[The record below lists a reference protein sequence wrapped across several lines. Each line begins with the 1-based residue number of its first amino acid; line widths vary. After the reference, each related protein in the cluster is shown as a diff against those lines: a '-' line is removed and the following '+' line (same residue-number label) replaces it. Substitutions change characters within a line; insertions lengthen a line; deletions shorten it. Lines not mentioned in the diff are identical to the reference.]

1 MQQLQLLFTQIS
13 HQKTLF
19 SQSEIKHYGKQ
30 TQHIKPLTQ
39 QLYFSRSTNSI
50 KSIMFINHVKTHSF
64 SRSFSTPQN

>member
-39 QLYFSRSTNSI
+39 QLYFSRS
-50 KSIMFINHVKTHSF
+50 
-64 SRSFSTPQN
+64 FSTPQN